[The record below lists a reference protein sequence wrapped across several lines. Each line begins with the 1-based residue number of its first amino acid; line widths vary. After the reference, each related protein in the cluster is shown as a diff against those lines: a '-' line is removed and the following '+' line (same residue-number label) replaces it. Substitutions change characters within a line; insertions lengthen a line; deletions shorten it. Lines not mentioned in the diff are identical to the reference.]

1 MPFNSF
7 ADYPMTW
14 RPTLPAGRRPLYLTL
29 AELLERDIRRG
40 LLRPG
45 TKLPPQRELADFLD
59 INVSTISKAFRLAAE
74 KGLLSGAV
82 GSGTFVS
89 YDALSSARLI
99 APFSARIIDMGATV
113 PESSSYDPALDE
125 LRRML
130 SEPDAARWLC
140 HHADDDPEWFWQK
153 ETAAILLSQCGI
165 SAPPEQILFS
175 CGGQNGI
182 TAVLSALFRPGD
194 LIAVDDHIYPG
205 FKTAA
210 AMFGLHLLPIPM
222 TDNGMDLSVLA
233 NKLRAEPIKGLY
245 LIPACQNPTTITMPL
260 AARKEA
266 ARLIRDHHLILIE
279 DGTYQLTED
288 ALPAVAS
295 FAPHQSVFLMS
306 LSKILSPGLRI
317 GILAA
322 AAPFFGAITDAL
334 YSLNVSVTPLMEE
347 LASRL
352 IASGKSWE
360 ILSMHKEKTK
370 KRDKIIHEYFPAA
383 TCLGK
388 ETDIFRWLLLPPS
401 WSGDA
406 FAEAALKKG
415 VRVYSASKFA
425 VGLTK
430 PAAAV
435 RLSIDAPASEEELR
449 QGLQILK
456 NLWHSSPE

>member
-29 AELLERDIRRG
+29 AELLERDIRQG

-59 INVSTISKAFRLAAE
+59 INVSTVSKAFRLAGE
-74 KGLLSGAV
+74 KGLLSSAV

-89 YDALSSARLI
+89 YDALSSARLV
-99 APFSARIIDMGATV
+99 APFSAHIIDMGATV
-113 PESSSYDPALDE
+113 PKSSSYDPALDE

-140 HHADDDPEWFWQK
+140 HHADDDPGWFWQK
-153 ETAAILLSQCGI
+153 ETAASLLSQCGI
-165 SAPPEQILFS
+165 SAAPEQIVFS

-182 TAVLSALFRPGD
+182 TAALSALFRPGD

-210 AMFGLHLLPIPM
+210 AMFGLRLLPIPM
-222 TDNGMDLSVLA
+222 TAQGMDLSVLA
-233 NKLRAEPIKGLY
+233 NKLRSEPIKGLY
-245 LIPACQNPTTITMPL
+245 LIPACQNPTTVTMPL
-260 AARKEA
+260 PARKEA
-266 ARLIRDHHLILIE
+266 ARLIQDHHLILIE

-288 ALPAVAS
+288 GTPAVAS

-317 GILAA
+317 GILTA
-322 AAPFFGAITDAL
+322 AAPFFETIADAL

-352 IASGKSWE
+352 IASGKYQE
-360 ILSMHKEKTK
+360 ILAMHKEKTK
-370 KRDKIIHEYFPAA
+370 NRDRIIREYFPRIL
-383 TCLGK
+383 CRGK
-388 ETDIFRWLLLPPS
+388 DTDIFRWLLLPTS
-401 WSGDA
+401 WIGDA
-406 FAEAALKKG
+406 FAGAALSRG
-415 VRVYSASKFA
+415 VRIYSASKFA
-425 VGLTK
+425 VGRTK

-449 QGLQILK
+449 QGLHILQ